1 MTILLNIKKKY
12 LSLLFII
19 FISGCDVIGDLA
31 TDCIDNDG
39 PEFSLKTMPAAY
51 LDQYY
56 LTTIKASIKRE
67 PNDSSYNYYFA
78 FDGDLPEGI
87 YFAKNKLNRSVLF
100 SGTPTKS
107 GTFKF
112 KLSVSVKDPNSDEYS
127 ESYDDGDDLC
137 YSSIVQDYE
146 IRVTEP

>member
-1 MTILLNIKKKY
+1 MLKIKKRY
-12 LSLLFII
+12 LSLLLVI
-19 FISGCDVIGDLA
+19 FISGCDVIGDLM

-39 PEFSLKTMPAAY
+39 PEFSLKTMPTAY

-67 PNDSSYNYYFA
+67 PNDSSYYYYFA
-78 FDGDLPEGI
+78 FNGDLPEGI
-87 YFAKNKLNRSVLF
+87 YFVKNELNRSVLF
-100 SGTPTKS
+100 SGTPTKL

-112 KLSVSVKDPNSDEYS
+112 KLSVSVKDPNFNEVS

-137 YSSIVQDYE
+137 YSSIVQEYE
-146 IRVTEP
+146 IRVIEP